1 MGLTA
6 VACSNLFMGGPA
18 VGGGTAPVPQADP
31 SEVLLGVGLT
41 ILSQLIG
48 ERLGSFPGL
57 PGPLMSRVWHTSPR
71 TSYDACM
78 HRCLLVWRMAF
89 SKAIAVC
96 PAHGRMHPY
105 AVTGRLSRI
114 HIINE

>member
-18 VGGGTAPVPQADP
+18 TGGGAQPVPQEDP

-48 ERLGSFPGL
+48 GFL
-57 PGPLMSRVWHTSPR
+57 SPTCNTRHCQPMIARWAR
-71 TSYDACM
+71 TDLD
-78 HRCLLVWRMAF
+78 R
-89 SKAIAVC
+89 
-96 PAHGRMHPY
+96 
-105 AVTGRLSRI
+105 
-114 HIINE
+114 